1 MASADLVLMDSAY
14 CLQQAVSIGAPR
26 LQESEMNMKTYVRV
40 QHQLFLFSGSLLTL
54 TLMFGLAAILMVQ
67 HESRVIQSIYADR
80 VVPLKQLK
88 DVADKYAV
96 DIVDAAH
103 KARDGG
109 MTPDQALASIR
120 SAQQTIQQVWTEY
133 KQTTLVDAERALIAQ
148 LDPMM
153 RAADTATAA
162 IVSLIT
168 ANDKEGLRAF
178 AADKMYPVFDPMQ
191 GVIGQLIQ
199 VQLDVANDV
208 YRQSVVDVRWMII
221 SVASSLALAVAF
233 GLFLAYRMSRGL
245 LQRLGAEPHEVR
257 AAAQAVTAGDLSLHF
272 ALRPGD
278 KTSVMAAM
286 QEMSTQLSK
295 VVRRVRLNAE
305 SVAAA
310 SAEIAQGNHDFSSR
324 TEQHAAAL
332 EQAYAAM
339 EQLGSTAR
347 QNSDNA
353 RLSNQLA
360 ATASEVAVQGGSVVS
375 QVVQT
380 MKDINASSK
389 KISDI
394 IGVID
399 SIAFQTN
406 ILALNAAVEAAR
418 AGEQGRGF
426 AVVAGEVRNLAQR
439 SAEAAKEIKGL
450 INVSVE
456 RVEQGTQ
463 LVDRAGSTMQEIVS
477 SIQRVTDIVGEIS
490 SASSEQ
496 TTGLGQVSE
505 AIVHMDQA
513 TQQNAA
519 LVEQSAA
526 AASSLRQQADELV
539 HSVAV
544 FKVDPSAAD
553 RVPASTQAAP
563 APSQPIKQN
572 PLLRPVVAPQ
582 AFAATAARAV
592 QVKSAKAGLPRS
604 ASAPTPSVAPAER
617 SAPGRK
623 AAVVTSDGGDWESF

>member
-1 MASADLVLMDSAY
+1 
-14 CLQQAVSIGAPR
+14 
-26 LQESEMNMKTYVRV
+26 MNVKTYVRIR
-40 QHQLFLFSGSLLTL
+40 HQLLLLSGSLLTL

-67 HESRVIQSIYADR
+67 HESRAIQSIYADR

-103 KARDGG
+103 KARDGS

-133 KQTTLVDAERALIAQ
+133 KQTTLVDAERALIVQ
-148 LDPMM
+148 LEPMM
-153 RAADTATAA
+153 RAADEATAT
-162 IVSLIT
+162 IVGLIT
-168 ANDKEGLRAF
+168 ANNTEGLRTF
-178 AADKMYPVFDPMQ
+178 ADDKMYPVFDPMQ

-208 YRQSVVDVRWMII
+208 YRQSVVDIQVMII

-233 GLFLAYRMSRGL
+233 GLFLAYRISRGL
-245 LQRLGAEPHEVR
+245 LRQLGAEPHEVR

-272 ALRPGD
+272 TLKPGD

-286 QEMSTQLSK
+286 REMSTQLSG
-295 VVRRVRLNAE
+295 VVKRVRLNAE
-305 SVAAA
+305 AVASA

-332 EQAYAAM
+332 EQASAAM

-353 RLSNQLA
+353 RLANQMA

-380 MKDINASSK
+380 MKDINDSSK

-399 SIAFQTN
+399 GIAFQTN

-450 INVSVE
+450 ISASVE

-463 LVDRAGSTMQEIVS
+463 LVDRAGNTMQEIVS
-477 SIQRVTDIVGEIS
+477 SIQRVTDIVGEIT

-505 AIVHMDQA
+505 AVVHMDQS

-519 LVEQSAA
+519 LVEESAG
-526 AASSLRQQADELV
+526 AASSLRKQAEELV

-544 FKVDPSAAD
+544 FQLDSPVAD
-553 RVPASTQAAP
+553 RAPTVALAAP
-563 APSQPIKQN
+563 AAGPAIKQ
-572 PLLRPVVAPQ
+572 AI
-582 AFAATAARAV
+582 
-592 QVKSAKAGLPRS
+592 LPRPAVAHQAPAAKPSRTLLAKSPKAALPKPSLSPPS
-604 ASAPTPSVAPAER
+604 ASAQVQPLAPAQR
-617 SAPGRK
+617 SPSARK
-623 AAVVTSDGGDWESF
+623 AAVTTSDEGDWESF

>member
-1 MASADLVLMDSAY
+1 
-14 CLQQAVSIGAPR
+14 
-26 LQESEMNMKTYVRV
+26 MNVKTYVRIR
-40 QHQLFLFSGSLLTL
+40 HQLLLLSGSLLTL

-67 HESRVIQSIYADR
+67 HESRAIQSIYADR

-96 DIVDAAH
+96 DIVDAAY

-133 KQTTLVDAERALIAQ
+133 QQTTLVDAERALIVQ
-148 LDPMM
+148 LEPMM
-153 RAADTATAA
+153 RAADEATAT
-162 IVSLIT
+162 IVGLIT
-168 ANDKEGLRAF
+168 ANNTEGLRTF

-208 YRQSVVDVRWMII
+208 YRQSVVDIRVMII
-221 SVASSLALAVAF
+221 SVAASLALAVAL
-233 GLFLAYRMSRGL
+233 GLFLAYRMSRAL
-245 LQRLGAEPHEVR
+245 LRRLGAEPHEVR

-272 ALRPGD
+272 VLKPGD
-278 KTSVMAAM
+278 ETSVMAAM
-286 QEMSTQLSK
+286 REMSTQLSG
-295 VVRRVRLNAE
+295 VVKRVRLNAE
-305 SVAAA
+305 AVASA

-332 EQAYAAM
+332 EQASAAM

-353 RLSNQLA
+353 RLANQMA

-380 MKDINASSK
+380 MKDINDSSK

-399 SIAFQTN
+399 GIAFQTN

-450 INVSVE
+450 ISASVE

-463 LVDRAGSTMQEIVS
+463 LVDRAGNTMQEIVS
-477 SIQRVTDIVGEIS
+477 SIQRVTDIVGEIT

-505 AIVHMDQA
+505 AVVHMDQS

-519 LVEQSAA
+519 LVEESAG
-526 AASSLRQQADELV
+526 AASSLRKQAEELV

-544 FKVDPSAAD
+544 FQLDSPVAD
-553 RVPASTQAAP
+553 RAPTVALAAP
-563 APSQPIKQN
+563 AAGPAIKQ
-572 PLLRPVVAPQ
+572 AI
-582 AFAATAARAV
+582 
-592 QVKSAKAGLPRS
+592 LPRPAVAHQAPAAKPSRTLLAKSPKAALPKPSLSPPS
-604 ASAPTPSVAPAER
+604 ASAQVQPLAPAQR
-617 SAPGRK
+617 SPSARK
-623 AAVVTSDGGDWESF
+623 AAVTTSDEGDWESF

>member
-1 MASADLVLMDSAY
+1 
-14 CLQQAVSIGAPR
+14 
-26 LQESEMNMKTYVRV
+26 MKTPLKI
-40 QHQLFLFSGSLLTL
+40 QHQLVLLAGSLLL
-54 TLMFGLAAILMVQ
+54 LMAFFAVGGVLALKQTTGSI
-67 HESRVIQSIYADR
+67 RSIYVDR
-80 VVPLKQLK
+80 VVPLSQLK
-88 DVADKYAV
+88 KVADAYAV
-96 DIVDAAH
+96 DIVDATH
-103 KARDGG
+103 KFRDGG
-109 MTPDQALASIR
+109 MTGSQAQASIDAAKSVIATQWDLYKATELVPQEQALVSKI
-120 SAQQTIQQVWTEY
+120 E
-133 KQTTLVDAERALIAQ
+133 
-148 LDPMM
+148 PMM
-153 RAADTATAA
+153 RAADSATAEIA
-162 IVSLIT
+162 RFIG
-168 ANDKEGLRAF
+168 ANDKEAVRAF
-178 AADKMYPVFDPMQ
+178 AADKMYPAFDPMQ
-191 GVIGQLIQ
+191 GVVSEMFQ
-199 VQLDVANDV
+199 VQLDVSLGV
-208 YRQSVVDVRWMII
+208 YEKSMAGARRVEI
-221 SVASSLALAVAF
+221 AFAAAFLGALM
-233 GLFLAYRMSRGL
+233 LGL
-245 LQRLGAEPHEVR
+245 LLSYRISHGLLRRMGGEPHEVR
-257 AAAQAVTAGDLSLHF
+257 AVARAVTEGDLSYNIT
-272 ALRPGD
+272 LRPGD
-278 KTSVMAAM
+278 TKSVMAAM
-286 QEMSTQLSK
+286 AEMCDRLSG
-295 VVRRVRLNAE
+295 VVRGVRLNAE
-305 SVAAA
+305 SVANA

-332 EQAYAAM
+332 EQASAAM

-353 RLSNQLA
+353 RLANQLA

-380 MKDINASSK
+380 MKDINDSSK

-399 SIAFQTN
+399 GIAFQTN

-463 LVDRAGSTMQEIVS
+463 LVDRAGNTMQEIVS

-496 TTGLGQVSE
+496 TTGLSQVSE
-505 AIVHMDQA
+505 AVVHMDQA

-544 FKVDPSAAD
+544 FRLESQGGEVKRSALPNQAVPLPALSHSAPPPANQPTPVQRKLTSAKPALSAA
-553 RVPASTQAAP
+553 RALKAPASKPVSLQRPQLARAAAP
-563 APSQPIKQN
+563 APKQ
-572 PLLRPVVAPQ
+572 VAS
-582 AFAATAARAV
+582 TA
-592 QVKSAKAGLPRS
+592 G
-604 ASAPTPSVAPAER
+604 AE
-617 SAPGRK
+617 
-623 AAVVTSDGGDWESF
+623 GDWESF

>member
-1 MASADLVLMDSAY
+1 
-14 CLQQAVSIGAPR
+14 
-26 LQESEMNMKTYVRV
+26 
-40 QHQLFLFSGSLLTL
+40 
-54 TLMFGLAAILMVQ
+54 
-67 HESRVIQSIYADR
+67 
-80 VVPLKQLK
+80 
-88 DVADKYAV
+88 
-96 DIVDAAH
+96 
-103 KARDGG
+103 
-109 MTPDQALASIR
+109 
-120 SAQQTIQQVWTEY
+120 
-133 KQTTLVDAERALIAQ
+133 
-148 LDPMM
+148 MM
-153 RAADTATAA
+153 RAADEATAT
-162 IVSLIT
+162 IVGLIT
-168 ANDKEGLRAF
+168 ANNTEGLRTF

-208 YRQSVVDVRWMII
+208 YRQSVVDIQVMII

-233 GLFLAYRMSRGL
+233 GLFLAYRISRGL
-245 LQRLGAEPHEVR
+245 LRQLGAEPHEVR

-272 ALRPGD
+272 TLKPGD
-278 KTSVMAAM
+278 ETSVMAAM
-286 QEMSTQLSK
+286 REMSTQLSG
-295 VVRRVRLNAE
+295 VVKRVRLNAE
-305 SVAAA
+305 AVASA

-332 EQAYAAM
+332 EQASAAM

-353 RLSNQLA
+353 RLANQMA

-380 MKDINASSK
+380 MKDINDSSK

-399 SIAFQTN
+399 GIAFQTN

-450 INVSVE
+450 ISASVE

-463 LVDRAGSTMQEIVS
+463 LVDRAGNTMQEIVS
-477 SIQRVTDIVGEIS
+477 SIQRVTDIVGEIT

-505 AIVHMDQA
+505 AVVHMDQS

-526 AASSLRQQADELV
+526 AASSLRKQAEELV

-544 FKVDPSAAD
+544 FQLDSPVAD
-553 RVPASTQAAP
+553 RAPTVALAAP
-563 APSQPIKQN
+563 AAGPAIKQAIL
-572 PLLRPVVAPQ
+572 PRPAVAHQ
-582 AFAATAARAV
+582 APAATPSRTLLAKSPKAA
-592 QVKSAKAGLPRS
+592 LPKPSLSPPS
-604 ASAPTPSVAPAER
+604 ASAQVQPLAPAQR
-617 SAPGRK
+617 SPSARK
-623 AAVVTSDGGDWESF
+623 AAVTTSDEGDWESF

>member
-1 MASADLVLMDSAY
+1 
-14 CLQQAVSIGAPR
+14 
-26 LQESEMNMKTYVRV
+26 MNVKTYVRIR
-40 QHQLFLFSGSLLTL
+40 HQLLLLSGSLLTL
-54 TLMFGLAAILMVQ
+54 TLMFGLAGILMVQ
-67 HESRVIQSIYADR
+67 HESRAIQSIYADR

-103 KARDGG
+103 KARDGS
-109 MTPDQALASIR
+109 MTPDQALTSIR

-133 KQTTLVDAERALIAQ
+133 QQTTLVDAERALIVQ
-148 LDPMM
+148 LEPMM
-153 RAADTATAA
+153 RAADEATAT
-162 IVSLIT
+162 IVGLIT
-168 ANDKEGLRAF
+168 ANNTEGLRTF

-199 VQLDVANDV
+199 VQLDVAKDV
-208 YRQSVVDVRWMII
+208 YRQSVVDIRVTTI
-221 SVASSLALAVAF
+221 SVAASLALAVAF
-233 GLFLAYRMSRGL
+233 GLFLAYRISRGL
-245 LQRLGAEPHEVR
+245 LRQLGAEPHEVR
-257 AAAQAVTAGDLSLHF
+257 AAAQAVTAGNLSLRF
-272 ALRPGD
+272 ALRSGD
-278 KTSVMAAM
+278 ETSVMAAM
-286 QEMSTQLSK
+286 REMSAQLSG
-295 VVRRVRLNAE
+295 VVKRVRLNAE
-305 SVAAA
+305 AVASA

-332 EQAYAAM
+332 EQASAAM

-353 RLSNQLA
+353 RLANQMA

-380 MKDINASSK
+380 MKDINDSSK

-399 SIAFQTN
+399 GIAFQTN

-450 INVSVE
+450 ISASVE

-463 LVDRAGSTMQEIVS
+463 LVDRAGNTMQEIVS
-477 SIQRVTDIVGEIS
+477 SIQRVTDIVGEIT

-505 AIVHMDQA
+505 AVVHMDQS

-519 LVEQSAA
+519 LVEESAA
-526 AASSLRQQADELV
+526 AASSLRKQAEELV

-544 FKVDPSAAD
+544 FQLDSPVAD
-553 RVPASTQAAP
+553 RAPTVALAAP
-563 APSQPIKQN
+563 AAGPAIKQ
-572 PLLRPVVAPQ
+572 AI
-582 AFAATAARAV
+582 
-592 QVKSAKAGLPRS
+592 LPRPAVAHQAPAAKPSRTLLAKSPKAALPKPSLSPPS
-604 ASAPTPSVAPAER
+604 ASAQVQPLAPAQR
-617 SAPGRK
+617 SPSARK
-623 AAVVTSDGGDWESF
+623 AAVTTSDEGDWESF

>member
-1 MASADLVLMDSAY
+1 
-14 CLQQAVSIGAPR
+14 
-26 LQESEMNMKTYVRV
+26 MNVKTYVRIR
-40 QHQLFLFSGSLLTL
+40 HQLYLLSGSLLTL
-54 TLMFGLAAILMVQ
+54 TLLFGLAAILMVQ
-67 HESRVIQSIYADR
+67 HESRAIQSIYADR

-120 SAQQTIQQVWTEY
+120 AAQQTIQQVWTEY
-133 KQTTLVDAERALIAQ
+133 KQTTLVDTERALIVQ
-148 LDPMM
+148 LEPMM
-153 RAADTATAA
+153 RAADEATATIAGLIAA
-162 IVSLIT
+162 NNT
-168 ANDKEGLRAF
+168 EGLRAF

-199 VQLDVANDV
+199 VQLDVANNV
-208 YRQSVVDVRWMII
+208 YQQSVADVRMTII

-245 LQRLGAEPHEVR
+245 LRQLGAEPHEVR

-278 KTSVMAAM
+278 ETSVMAAM
-286 QEMSTQLSK
+286 REMSTQLSG
-295 VVRRVRLNAE
+295 VVKRVRLNAE
-305 SVAAA
+305 SVASA

-332 EQAYAAM
+332 EQASAAM

-353 RLSNQLA
+353 RLANQMA
-360 ATASEVAVQGGSVVS
+360 ATASQVAVQGGSVVS

-380 MKDINASSK
+380 MKDINDSSK

-399 SIAFQTN
+399 GIAFQTN

-450 INVSVE
+450 ISASVE
-456 RVEQGTQ
+456 RVDQGTV

-490 SASSEQ
+490 SASNEQ
-496 TTGLGQVSE
+496 TIGLGQVSE
-505 AIVHMDQA
+505 AVVHMDQA

-526 AASSLRQQADELV
+526 AASSLRQQAEELV
-539 HSVAV
+539 HSVEV
-544 FKVDPSAAD
+544 FKLDALVAD
-553 RVPASTQAAP
+553 RVPAAAHPLP
-563 APSQPIKQN
+563 ATSPPTKQHRLPQPAVAHRAIAMRPPATLLAKRSKATLPKPVPVPAQPIA
-572 PLLRPVVAPQ
+572 PVE
-582 AFAATAARAV
+582 
-592 QVKSAKAGLPRS
+592 RS
-604 ASAPTPSVAPAER
+604 ASARKPA
-617 SAPGRK
+617 AN
-623 AAVVTSDGGDWESF
+623 TTDDGEWESF